1 MGCEATQLSPTTAPG
16 GGARWSR
23 ARGRLPAAAR
33 GGGVWYLLL
42 GGSGRDAPVRIVGF
56 MEEIFEP
63 GYVLHQRTNG
73 SDRATN

>member
-1 MGCEATQLSPTTAPG
+1 VKQPNSPP
-16 GGARWSR
+16 R
-23 ARGRLPAAAR
+23 RLPAAARGGRERGAGSPAAR